1 MCHNSGQIVS
11 CFMDANYKE
20 ETSHLSTDCSTPAI
34 ENGDKIL
41 RPKNH
46 SGIFKNYL
54 FAAGLSLPPSGFCGH
69 VLTRG
74 LIVLLIWAVLWSVIG
89 QDALPGGNMFGI
101 YIVVV
106 FASLFGFIVR
116 NIPHLRLP
124 PLLGM
129 LLAGLLLRNVRGIDF
144 ARHIDKRWSSTLR
157 STALVI
163 ILIRSGLGVN
173 TSALRKLKFTL
184 MRLALLPCIFEA
196 IAAAVIVHLLLDMR
210 WLWAFQLG

>member
-1 MCHNSGQIVS
+1 
-11 CFMDANYKE
+11 MDDIKE
-20 ETSHLSTDCSTPAI
+20 ETSHLSSDYSTPAI
-34 ENGDKIL
+34 ENRDKIL

-46 SGIFKNYL
+46 SRTFKNHL

-106 FASLFGFIVR
+106 CASLFGFIVGK
-116 NIPHLRLP
+116 IPHLRLP

-144 ARHIDKRWSSTLR
+144 ASHIDKRWSSTLR

-163 ILIRSGLGVN
+163 ILIRSGLGLN
-173 TSALRKLKFTL
+173 TPALRKLKFTL
-184 MRLALLPCIFEA
+184 VRLALLPCIFEA

-210 WLWAFQLG
+210 RLWAFQLG